1 MKTNQ
6 RMEALYQQVRQ
17 DNLDDPKTLS
27 QKLQQLLA
35 SPLIEEEGCVF
46 LAQLRARVPTVK
58 LADFQ
63 NRTAYECYVNHI
75 HVEDYSE
82 NGGFLP
88 LPMLGYGIA
97 VAQLLRDRLVKEQSG
112 KHFHIIVNF
121 DGDHCDVRFHIVR
134 PGEEWLSPDLEEY
147 TQEAL
152 AVLDTTPMRDQ
163 I

>member
-17 DNLDDPKTLS
+17 DNLDDATTLS

-35 SPLIEEEGCVF
+35 SPLVEEDGCVF

-58 LADFQ
+58 LADFK
-63 NRTAYECYVNHI
+63 NRTAFECYVNHI

-88 LPMLGYGIA
+88 LPMLGYGMA
-97 VAQLLRDRLVKEQSG
+97 VAQALRDRLAKEKAG
-112 KHFHIIVNF
+112 KHFHVIVNF
-121 DGDHCDVRFHIVR
+121 DGDHCDVRFHTVR
-134 PGEEWLSPDLEEY
+134 LDEEWLAPDLEEY
-147 TQEAL
+147 PQEAL
-152 AVLDTTPMRDQ
+152 AVLDTAPMRDQ

>member
-17 DNLDDPKTLS
+17 DHLDDPKALS
-27 QKLQQLLA
+27 QKLQAVLEA
-35 SPLIEEEGCVF
+35 PLVEEEGCLF
-46 LAQLRARVPTVK
+46 LAPLRARVPTVK

-63 NRTAYECYVNHI
+63 NRTAVECYVNHI

-88 LPMLGYGIA
+88 LPMLGHGMA
-97 VAQLLRDRLVKEQSG
+97 VAQELRDRLAREKPG
-112 KHFHIIVNF
+112 KHFHVIVNF
-121 DGDHCDVRFHIVR
+121 DGDHCDVRFHTVR
-134 PGEEWLSPDLEEY
+134 PDEEWIGPDLEEY
-147 TQEAL
+147 PQEAL
-152 AVLDTTPMRDQ
+152 AILDTTPMREQ

>member
-17 DNLDDPKTLS
+17 DNLNDPKALS
-27 QKLQQLLA
+27 QRLQALLA
-35 SPLIEEEGCVF
+35 SPFVEEEDCFF
-46 LAQLRARVPTVK
+46 LAPLRTRVPTVK
-58 LADFQ
+58 LADFKD
-63 NRTAYECYVNHI
+63 RTAFECYVNHI

-88 LPMLGYGIA
+88 LPMLGYGMA
-97 VAQLLRDRLVKEQSG
+97 VAQALRDRLAREKEG
-112 KHFHIIVNF
+112 KHFHVIVNF
-121 DGDHCDVRFHIVR
+121 DGDHCDVRFHGVR
-134 PGEEWLSPDLEEY
+134 LDEEWLSPDLEEY
-147 TQEAL
+147 PQEAL

>member
-27 QKLQQLLA
+27 QKLQRLLA
-35 SPLIEEEGCVF
+35 SPFLEEEGCVF

-63 NRTAYECYVNHI
+63 DRTAYECYVKHI

-88 LPMLGYGIA
+88 LPMLGYGMA
-97 VAQLLRDRLVKEQSG
+97 VAHSLRDRLVKEQSG

-134 PGEEWLSPDLEEY
+134 QGEEWLSPDLEEY

-152 AVLDTTPMRDQ
+152 AVLDTTPMREQ